1 MRARASSVRRAGAR
15 PSMRGARAVRIR
27 VRVRVRVRV
36 RRVPRVRVRRV
47 PPAPPRPRAR
57 PPRALR
63 PPLALRAQPQPAPR
77 ARPQPAPHGADAGV
91 RCVANRAPGSRST
104 IGGSAS
110 CHHGA
115 PPGARGAPRASGCR
129 PWRRPWSPSSARM
142 PPACSACAMR
152 RIRRRRN
159 PRDAVPH
166 SSEPRWTCLPD
177 PDASA
182 STVPIRL
189 PRVQRI
195 NRDNRATLTRARF
208 TDRLQPWSRNDNGIL
223 RFR

>member
-1 MRARASSVRRAGAR
+1 MRVRASSARRAGAQ
-15 PSMRGARAVRIR
+15 PSMRGARAPVA
-27 VRVRVRVRV
+27 RVRVRVRV

-63 PPLALRAQPQPAPR
+63 PPLALRA
-77 ARPQPAPHGADAGV
+77 RPQPAPHGADAGV
-91 RCVANRAPGSRST
+91 RCVANRAPGSRSP

-110 CHHGA
+110 CHHA
-115 PPGARGAPRASGCR
+115 ALPGARGAPRASGRR
-129 PWRRPWSPSSARM
+129 PWRRSWSPSSARM

-152 RIRRRRN
+152 RIRPRRS
-159 PRDAVPH
+159 PRDAVPR

-177 PDASA
+177 PDALA
-182 STVPIRL
+182 STAPIRL

-195 NRDNRATLTRARF
+195 NRDNRATLSRARF
-208 TDRLQPWSRNDNGIL
+208 TDPLQPCHETTTES
-223 RFR
+223 

>member
-1 MRARASSVRRAGAR
+1 MPARASSVRRAGAR
-15 PSMRGARAVRIR
+15 PSMRGARAVR
-27 VRVRVRVRV
+27 VRV
-36 RRVPRVRVRRV
+36 RRVPR
-47 PPAPPRPRAR
+47 APPRPRVRLPRASR
-57 PPRALR
+57 PRPRLPRALR
-63 PPLALRAQPQPAPR
+63 PPRAPRARLLRAPR

-91 RCVANRAPGSRST
+91 RRVANRAPGSRSPN
-104 IGGSAS
+104 GGSAS
-110 CHHGA
+110 CHPGA
-115 PPGARGAPRASGCR
+115 LPGARGAPRASGCR
-129 PWRRPWSPSSARM
+129 PGRRPWRRPWSPSSERM

-152 RIRRRRN
+152 LIRRRRS
-159 PRDAVPH
+159 PQDAVPR

-177 PDASA
+177 PDALA